1 MAIAGMTTPLRKATY
16 KKLVLNAG
24 ALLTDF
30 DPSEYATAAAL
41 KTALATA
48 LADTTK
54 VLGATRGG
62 STFNFTREMRQ
73 VEADGVRYRFVG
85 DTMVDSADAYIG
97 TTLLEIGD
105 PNIVKKALGTAD
117 VTTTGDK
124 TLMQIRTRILEADYL
139 ENLCYVCD
147 VSDGGYQIIW
157 LKNALNTNDLNI
169 TYTDKGEATL
179 PVEFHAFQDDVED
192 YDYAP
197 FEVIYLK
204 GAEAVQG
211 SAQQQGDSQQQG
223 STEGQ
228 GSTSGQGN

>member
-16 KKLVLNAG
+16 KKLILNAG
-24 ALLTDF
+24 ALLSDF
-30 DPSEYATAAAL
+30 DPSSYTTAAELKAALVTAL
-41 KTALATA
+41 K
-48 LADTTK
+48 DTTK

-62 STFNFTREMRQ
+62 STFNFTREMRP

-85 DTMVDSADAYIG
+85 DTNVDRSDAYIG

-105 PNIVKKALGTAD
+105 PGIVKKAMGTAD
-117 VTTTGDK
+117 VTTSGDK
-124 TLMQIRTRILEADYL
+124 TLMKVRTRIQESDYL
-139 ENLCYVCD
+139 QNLCYVCD
-147 VSDGGYQIIW
+147 VSDGGYQIVW

-179 PVEFHAFQDDVED
+179 PVEFHAYQDDVED

-204 GAEAVQG
+204 GAEESNGAEKPK
-211 SAQQQGDSQQQG
+211 
-223 STEGQ
+223 T
-228 GSTSGQGN
+228 